1 MPAALAATGLG
12 LLIALSGWL
21 VLRALGL
28 SAWWLLVLPV
38 VTAFGGLVLETRRL
52 RRTLVDLS
60 RQRDDTAAQLDRR
73 ISELFS
79 LRELSYVLS
88 ESLQLE
94 HIVEQVARY
103 AARFL
108 QAEGSIVVLG
118 EPGGTMLEIVAAEGT
133 LSGHRAAAS
142 TATGSLVATAIERG
156 RIEVAQQ
163 AEGRDVLVF
172 GTIRARSA
180 AVVPLRLH
188 GERIGAIAVTER
200 QEGPFTT
207 EDLWLLSTVATNAS
221 VALANSRL
229 FAIVEQGRREWET
242 AFNALRE
249 GIAVIA
255 PAGTIQRANSSLA
268 RLAGLT
274 EEELIGRNFRE
285 LIFGDTEAAAAL
297 IAAAHEGD
305 SPPPVVLRPEG
316 RDRFLRLTI
325 APLESAGER
334 AGAAGGSMV
343 ALVEDVTEQR
353 SMEAQLFQNEKMA
366 AIGQLVS
373 GVAHELNNP
382 LTSIAGLTELLLER
396 DVGGDTP
403 RQHLRIIHEQAGRAG
418 RIVRNLLTFVR
429 KGTTEQT
436 PVDINDV
443 VERTTM
449 LVKYEI
455 DLRAIELVTR
465 LHPHPAIVM
474 GDPHELQQVLLNLLT
489 NAVHA
494 LADLPPGRQRRIT
507 IETARNENRVILGV
521 HDTGDGVPP
530 ELVANLFTPFFTTKP
545 AGQGTGLG
553 LSLSYGLIQSHG
565 GTLAYEEGVD
575 GGAEFTIELPAAE
588 PPKAGAAAAP
598 VARKRRILIVD
609 DDPTAHR
616 VVSALFSTDRF
627 RVESARNGA
636 EGMAMAAATDYD
648 LVIVDATIAAPSG
661 RPFVQELRESD
672 PRWAKR
678 LVVVGSGNEERRVS
692 KPFDLRR
699 LRALADEILSGGAV
713 STPPPVPDATVRS

>member
-1 MPAALAATGLG
+1 MPPALAATGLG

-21 VLRALGL
+21 VLRAAGL
-28 SAWWLLVLPV
+28 SPWWLLLLPV
-38 VTAFGGLVLETRRL
+38 VTAFLVLVLETRRL
-52 RRTLVDLS
+52 RRALADAG
-60 RQRDDTAAQLDRR
+60 RQRDETAAQLDRR

-88 ESLQLE
+88 ESLELE
-94 HIVEQVARY
+94 HIVDQVARY

-108 QAEGSIVVLG
+108 QADGSIVVLG
-118 EPGGTMLEIVAAEGT
+118 EPGGSMLEVVAAEGA
-133 LSGHRAAAS
+133 LAGHRSAAS

-156 RIEVAQQ
+156 RIEVAQ
-163 AEGRDVLVF
+163 EVENRDVTVF

-200 QEGPFTT
+200 QGGPFTT

-249 GIAVIA
+249 GIAVIGPGGA
-255 PAGTIQRANSSLA
+255 IQRANSSLA

-274 EEELIGRNFRE
+274 EAELIGRNFRE
-285 LIFGDTEAAAAL
+285 LVFGDMETAAAL
-297 IAAAHEGD
+297 IEAAHEGE

-325 APLESAGER
+325 APLETGHDR
-334 AGAAGGSMV
+334 AGSMV

-396 DVGGDTP
+396 DVGGDAP

-418 RIVRNLLTFVR
+418 RIVKNLLTFVR
-429 KGTTEQT
+429 TGTTEQS
-436 PVDINDV
+436 PVDVNDV
-443 VERTTM
+443 VARTTM
-449 LVKYEI
+449 LVAYEI
-455 DLRAIELVTR
+455 RLREIELVTE
-465 LHPHPAIVM
+465 LHPLPAVVM

-489 NAVHA
+489 NAVQA
-494 LADLPPGRQRRIT
+494 IAGLPPRRLRRNT
-507 IETARNENRVILGV
+507 IETARVEDRVILAV
-521 HDTGDGVPP
+521 RDTGDGVPA
-530 ELVANLFTPFFTTKP
+530 EHVANLFTPFFTTKP

-553 LSLSYGLIQSHG
+553 LSLSYGLIQAHA
-565 GTLAYEEGVD
+565 GTLAYEEGPE
-575 GGAEFTIELPAAE
+575 GGAEFTIELPAADLPAGRVTPQ
-588 PPKAGAAAAP
+588 PPE
-598 VARKRRILIVD
+598 RKRRILIVD
-609 DDPTAHR
+609 DDATAHR
-616 VVSALFSTDRF
+616 AIAALFTAERY

-648 LVIVDATIAAPSG
+648 LVIADATLAAPSG

-672 PRWAKR
+672 ARWAER
-678 LVVVGSGNEERRVS
+678 LIAVGGRNEDRRVS

-699 LRALADEILSGGAV
+699 LRSLADEVLGARSV
-713 STPPPVPDATVRS
+713 STPPPAPDATVRS

>member
-1 MPAALAATGLG
+1 MPPALAATGLG

-21 VLRALGL
+21 VLRAVGL
-28 SAWWLLVLPV
+28 SPWWLLLLPV
-38 VTAFGGLVLETRRL
+38 VTAFLALLLETRRL
-52 RRTLVDLS
+52 RRALADAA
-60 RQRDDTAAQLDRR
+60 RQRDETAAQLDRR

-88 ESLQLE
+88 ESLELE
-94 HIVEQVARY
+94 HIVDQVARY

-108 QAEGSIVVLG
+108 QADGSIVVLG
-118 EPGGTMLEIVAAEGT
+118 EPGGTMLEVVAAEGT
-133 LSGHRAAAS
+133 LGGHRSAAS

-156 RIEVAQQ
+156 RIEVAQ
-163 AEGRDVLVF
+163 EVENRDVTVF

-200 QEGPFTT
+200 QGGPFTT

-249 GIAVIA
+249 GIAVIGPGGA
-255 PAGTIQRANSSLA
+255 IQRANSSLA
-268 RLAGLT
+268 RLAGLS
-274 EEELIGRNFRE
+274 EAELIGRNFRE
-285 LIFGDTEAAAAL
+285 LVFGDMETAAAL
-297 IAAAHEGD
+297 IEAAHEGE

-325 APLESAGER
+325 APLQSGHDR
-334 AGAAGGSMV
+334 AGSMV

-396 DVGGDTP
+396 DVGGDAP

-418 RIVRNLLTFVR
+418 RIVKNLLTFVR
-429 KGTTEQT
+429 TGTTEQS
-436 PVDINDV
+436 PVDVNDV
-443 VERTTM
+443 VARTTM
-449 LVKYEI
+449 LVAYEI
-455 DLRAIELVTR
+455 RLREIELVTE
-465 LHPHPAIVM
+465 LHPLPAIVM

-489 NAVHA
+489 NAVQA
-494 LADLPPGRQRRIT
+494 IADLPPGRLRRIT
-507 IETARNENRVILGV
+507 IETARVEDRVILAV
-521 HDTGDGVPP
+521 RDTGDGVPA

-553 LSLSYGLIQSHG
+553 LSLSYGLIQAHG
-565 GTLAYEEGVD
+565 GTLAYEEGAD
-575 GGAEFTIELPAAE
+575 GGAEFTIELPAADL
-588 PPKAGAAAAP
+588 PAGRVTP
-598 VARKRRILIVD
+598 QPSERKRRILIVD
-609 DDPTAHR
+609 DDATAHR
-616 VVSALFSTDRF
+616 VIAALFTADRY

-648 LVIVDATIAAPSG
+648 LVIADATLAAPSG
-661 RPFVQELRESD
+661 RPFVQELRDSD
-672 PRWAKR
+672 ERWAER
-678 LVVVGSGNEERRVS
+678 LIAVGGRNEDRRVS

-699 LRALADEILSGGAV
+699 LRSLADEVLRGRSV
-713 STPPPVPDATVRS
+713 STPPPAPDATARS

>member
-1 MPAALAATGLG
+1 MPPALAATGLG

-672 PRWAKR
+672 PRWAER

>member
-1 MPAALAATGLG
+1 MPPALAATGLG

-21 VLRALGL
+21 VLRAAGL
-28 SAWWLLVLPV
+28 SPWWLLLLPV
-38 VTAFGGLVLETRRL
+38 VTAFLVLVLETRRL
-52 RRTLVDLS
+52 RRALAEAG
-60 RQRDDTAAQLDRR
+60 RQRDETAAQLDRR

-88 ESLQLE
+88 ESLELE
-94 HIVEQVARY
+94 HIVDQVARY

-108 QAEGSIVVLG
+108 QADGSIVVLG
-118 EPGGTMLEIVAAEGT
+118 EPGGSMLEVVAAEGA
-133 LSGHRAAAS
+133 LAGHRSAAS

-156 RIEVAQQ
+156 RIEVAQ
-163 AEGRDVLVF
+163 EVENRDVTVF

-200 QEGPFTT
+200 QGGPFTT

-249 GIAVIA
+249 GIAVIGPGGA
-255 PAGTIQRANSSLA
+255 IQRANSSLA

-274 EEELIGRNFRE
+274 EAELIGRNFRE
-285 LIFGDTEAAAAL
+285 LVFGDMETAAAL
-297 IAAAHEGD
+297 IEAAHEGE

-325 APLESAGER
+325 APLETGHDR
-334 AGAAGGSMV
+334 AGSMV

-396 DVGGDTP
+396 DVGGDAP

-418 RIVRNLLTFVR
+418 RIVKNLLTFVR
-429 KGTTEQT
+429 TGTTEQS
-436 PVDINDV
+436 PVDVNDV
-443 VERTTM
+443 VARTTM
-449 LVKYEI
+449 LVAYEI
-455 DLRAIELVTR
+455 RLREIELVTE
-465 LHPHPAIVM
+465 LHPLPAVVM

-489 NAVHA
+489 NAVQA
-494 LADLPPGRQRRIT
+494 IAGLPPGRLRRIT
-507 IETARNENRVILGV
+507 IETARVEDRVILAV
-521 HDTGDGVPP
+521 RDTGDGVPA
-530 ELVANLFTPFFTTKP
+530 EHVANLFTPFFTTKP

-553 LSLSYGLIQSHG
+553 LSLSYGLIQAHA
-565 GTLAYEEGVD
+565 GTLAYEEGPE
-575 GGAEFTIELPAAE
+575 GGAEFTIELPAADLPAGRVTPQ
-588 PPKAGAAAAP
+588 PPE
-598 VARKRRILIVD
+598 RKRRILIVD
-609 DDPTAHR
+609 DDATAHR
-616 VVSALFSTDRF
+616 VIAALFTAERY

-648 LVIVDATIAAPSG
+648 LVIADATLAAPSG

-672 PRWAKR
+672 ARWAER
-678 LVVVGSGNEERRVS
+678 LIAVGGRNEDRRVS

-699 LRALADEILSGGAV
+699 LRSLADEVLGARSV
-713 STPPPVPDATVRS
+713 STPPPAPDATVRS

>member
-1 MPAALAATGLG
+1 MPPALAATGLG

-28 SAWWLLVLPV
+28 SAWWLLLLPV
-38 VTAFGGLVLETRRL
+38 VTAFIGLVIETRRL
-52 RRTLVDLS
+52 RRAHVELT
-60 RQRDDTAAQLDRR
+60 RQRDDAAAQLDRR

-88 ESLQLE
+88 ESLELE
-94 HIVEQVARY
+94 HIVDQVARY

-118 EPGGTMLEIVAAEGT
+118 EPGGSMLEVVAAEGT
-133 LSGHRAAAS
+133 LAGHRAAAS

-156 RIEVAQQ
+156 RIEVAQEVE
-163 AEGRDVLVF
+163 ARDVLVF
-172 GTIRARSA
+172 GTIRAASA

-188 GERIGAIAVTER
+188 GARIGAIAVTER
-200 QEGPFTT
+200 QGGPFTT

-249 GIAVIA
+249 GIAVISPGGA
-255 PAGTIQRANSSLA
+255 IQRANSSLA
-268 RLAGLT
+268 RLAGLS

-285 LIFGDTEAAAAL
+285 LLFGDTEAAAAL
-297 IAAAHEGD
+297 IEAAHEGE

-325 APLESAGER
+325 APLESGDER
-334 AGAAGGSMV
+334 PGSMV
-343 ALVEDVTEQR
+343 ALVEDVTDQR

-396 DVGGDTP
+396 DVGGDAP

-429 KGTTEQT
+429 KGTTEQS
-436 PVDINDV
+436 PVDVNDV

-449 LVKYEI
+449 LVRYEI
-455 DLRAIELVTR
+455 RLREIELVAN
-465 LHPHPAIVM
+465 LHPLPAIVM

-489 NAVHA
+489 NSVHA
-494 LADLPPGRQRRIT
+494 LAELPPGRPRRIT
-507 IETARNENRVILGV
+507 VETARIENRVILGV
-521 HDTGDGVPP
+521 RDTGDGVPP

-553 LSLSYGLIQSHG
+553 LSLSYGLIQAHG
-565 GTLAYEEGVD
+565 GTLAYEEGPD
-575 GGAEFTIELPAAE
+575 GGAEFTIDLPAAE
-588 PPKAGAAAAP
+588 MPPAGALAP
-598 VARKRRILIVD
+598 KGERKRRILIVD

-616 VVSALFSTDRF
+616 VVAALFAADRY

-636 EGMAMAAATDYD
+636 EGLAMAAAVDYD
-648 LVIVDATIAAPSG
+648 LVIADATLAAPSG

-672 PRWAKR
+672 GRWAER
-678 LVVVGSGNEERRVS
+678 LVTVGGRSEDRRVS

-699 LRALADEILSGGAV
+699 LRALAEEVFAGGSV
-713 STPPPVPDATVRS
+713 STPPPAPGATVRP

>member
-616 VVSALFSTDRF
+616 VVAALFSTDRF

-672 PRWAKR
+672 PRWAER

>member
-1 MPAALAATGLG
+1 MPPALAATGLG

-28 SAWWLLVLPV
+28 SAWWLLLLPV
-38 VTAFGGLVLETRRL
+38 VTAFAGLVLETRRL
-52 RRTLVDLS
+52 RRALLELT

-118 EPGGTMLEIVAAEGT
+118 EPGGSMLEIVAAEGS
-133 LSGHRAAAS
+133 LVGHRAAAS

-163 AEGRDVLVF
+163 AEDRDVLVF

-200 QEGPFTT
+200 HGGPFTT

-255 PAGTIQRANSSLA
+255 PAGRIQRANSSLA
-268 RLAGLT
+268 RLAGLS
-274 EEELIGRNFRE
+274 EEELIGRHFRE
-285 LIFGDTEAAAAL
+285 LLFGDTEAAAAL
-297 IAAAHEGD
+297 IEAAREGD

-325 APLESAGER
+325 APLERTGE
-334 AGAAGGSMV
+334 GAASPGGSMV

-396 DVGGDTP
+396 DVGGDAP

-455 DLRAIELVTR
+455 RLREIEMVAK
-465 LHPHPAIVM
+465 LHPLPAIVM

-494 LADLPPGRQRRIT
+494 LAELPAGRPRRIT
-507 IETARNENRVILGV
+507 IETARVENRIILAV
-521 HDTGDGVPP
+521 RDTGEGVPP

-553 LSLSYGLIQSHG
+553 LSLSYGLIQAHG
-565 GTLAYEEGVD
+565 GTLAYEEGPD
-575 GGAEFTIELPAAE
+575 GGAEFTIELPAGELPTSGATAQPAE
-588 PPKAGAAAAP
+588 
-598 VARKRRILIVD
+598 RKRRILIVD

-616 VVSALFSTDRF
+616 VVSALFATDRY

-636 EGMAMAAATDYD
+636 EGMAMVAAADYD
-648 LVIVDATIAAPSG
+648 LVIADATLAAPSG
-661 RPFVQELRESD
+661 RPFVQELREAD
-672 PRWAKR
+672 ARWAER
-678 LVVVGSGNEERRVS
+678 LVVVGGGNADRRVS

-699 LRALADEILSGGAV
+699 LRSLADEILAGAAV
-713 STPPPVPDATVRS
+713 SSPPPSPDATVRS

>member
-1 MPAALAATGLG
+1 
-12 LLIALSGWL
+12 
-21 VLRALGL
+21 
-28 SAWWLLVLPV
+28 
-38 VTAFGGLVLETRRL
+38 
-52 RRTLVDLS
+52 
-60 RQRDDTAAQLDRR
+60 
-73 ISELFS
+73 
-79 LRELSYVLS
+79 
-88 ESLQLE
+88 
-94 HIVEQVARY
+94 
-103 AARFL
+103 
-108 QAEGSIVVLG
+108 
-118 EPGGTMLEIVAAEGT
+118 
-133 LSGHRAAAS
+133 
-142 TATGSLVATAIERG
+142 VATAIERG

-200 QEGPFTT
+200 QGGPFTT

-274 EEELIGRNFRE
+274 EEEMIGSNFRE
-285 LIFGDTEAAAAL
+285 LLFGDTEAAAAL
-297 IAAAHEGD
+297 IEAAHEGD
-305 SPPPVVLRPEG
+305 IPPPVVLRPGG

-325 APLESAGER
+325 APLEHAGE
-334 AGAAGGSMV
+334 GVGTAGGSMV

-353 SMEAQLFQNEKMA
+353 SLEAQLFQNEKMA

-396 DVGGDTP
+396 DMGGDAP

-455 DLRAIELVTR
+455 GLREIELVTR
-465 LHPHPAIVM
+465 LHPLPAIVM

-494 LADLPPGRQRRIT
+494 LADLPPGRPRRIT
-507 IETARNENRVILGV
+507 IETARIENRVVLGV
-521 HDTGDGVPP
+521 HDTGPGVPP

-553 LSLSYGLIQSHG
+553 LSLSYGLVQSHG
-565 GTLAYEEGVD
+565 GTLAYEDGPD

-588 PPKAGAAAAP
+588 LPKQGAAAAA
-598 VARKRRILIVD
+598 VERKRRILIVD

-616 VVSALFSTDRF
+616 VVAALFATDRY

-636 EGMAMAAATDYD
+636 EGLAMAAAADYD
-648 LVIVDATIAAPSG
+648 MVIVDATLAAPSG
-661 RPFVQELRESD
+661 RPFVQELREAD
-672 PRWAKR
+672 PRWTDR
-678 LVVVGSGNEERRVS
+678 LVVVGGGNEERRVS

-699 LRALADEILSGGAV
+699 LRALADEILSGSAV
-713 STPPPVPDATVRS
+713 STRPPAPDATARS

>member
-1 MPAALAATGLG
+1 MPPALAATGLG

-21 VLRALGL
+21 VLRAAGL
-28 SAWWLLVLPV
+28 SPWWLLLLPV
-38 VTAFGGLVLETRRL
+38 VTAFLVLVLEARRL
-52 RRTLVDLS
+52 RRALADAG
-60 RQRDDTAAQLDRR
+60 RQRDETAAQLDRR

-88 ESLQLE
+88 ESLELE
-94 HIVEQVARY
+94 HIVDQVARY

-108 QAEGSIVVLG
+108 QADGSIVVLG
-118 EPGGTMLEIVAAEGT
+118 EPGGSMLEVVAAEGT
-133 LSGHRAAAS
+133 LAGHRSAAS

-156 RIEVAQQ
+156 RIEVAQ
-163 AEGRDVLVF
+163 EVENRDVTVF

-200 QEGPFTT
+200 QGGPFTT

-249 GIAVIA
+249 GIAVIDPGGA
-255 PAGTIQRANSSLA
+255 IQRANSSLA

-274 EEELIGRNFRE
+274 EAELIGRNFRE
-285 LIFGDTEAAAAL
+285 LVFGDMETAAAL
-297 IAAAHEGD
+297 IEAAHEGE

-325 APLESAGER
+325 APLETGHDR
-334 AGAAGGSMV
+334 AGSMV

-396 DVGGDTP
+396 DVGGDAP

-418 RIVRNLLTFVR
+418 RIVKNLLTFVR
-429 KGTTEQT
+429 TGTTEQS
-436 PVDINDV
+436 PVDVNDV
-443 VERTTM
+443 VARTTM
-449 LVKYEI
+449 LVAYEI
-455 DLRAIELVTR
+455 RLREIELVTE
-465 LHPHPAIVM
+465 LHPLPAVVM

-489 NAVHA
+489 NAVQA
-494 LADLPPGRQRRIT
+494 IADLPPGRLRRIT
-507 IETARNENRVILGV
+507 IETARVEDRVILAV
-521 HDTGDGVPP
+521 RDTGDGVPA
-530 ELVANLFTPFFTTKP
+530 EHVANLFTPFFTTKP

-553 LSLSYGLIQSHG
+553 LSLSYGLIQAHA
-565 GTLAYEEGVD
+565 GTLAYEEGPE
-575 GGAEFTIELPAAE
+575 GGAEFTIELPAADLPAGRVTPQ
-588 PPKAGAAAAP
+588 PPE
-598 VARKRRILIVD
+598 RKRRILIVD
-609 DDPTAHR
+609 DDATAHR
-616 VVSALFSTDRF
+616 VIAALFTAERY

-648 LVIVDATIAAPSG
+648 LVIADATLAAPSG

-672 PRWAKR
+672 ARWADR
-678 LVVVGSGNEERRVS
+678 LIAVGGRNEDRRVS

-699 LRALADEILSGGAV
+699 LRSLADEVLGARSV
-713 STPPPVPDATVRS
+713 STPPPVPDATARS

>member
-1 MPAALAATGLG
+1 MPPALAATGLG

-28 SAWWLLVLPV
+28 SAWWLLLLPV
-38 VTAFGGLVLETRRL
+38 VTAFAGLVLETRRL
-52 RRTLVDLS
+52 RRALLELT

-118 EPGGTMLEIVAAEGT
+118 EPGGSMLEIVAAEGS
-133 LSGHRAAAS
+133 LVGHRAAAS

-163 AEGRDVLVF
+163 AEDRDVLVF

-200 QEGPFTT
+200 HGGPFTT

-274 EEELIGRNFRE
+274 EEELIGRHFRE
-285 LIFGDTEAAAAL
+285 LLFGDTEAAAAL
-297 IAAAHEGD
+297 IEAAREGD

-325 APLESAGER
+325 APLERTGE
-334 AGAAGGSMV
+334 GAASPGGSMV

-396 DVGGDTP
+396 DVGGDAP

-455 DLRAIELVTR
+455 RLREIELVAK
-465 LHPHPAIVM
+465 LHPLPAIVM

-494 LADLPPGRQRRIT
+494 LAELPAGRPRRIT
-507 IETARNENRVILGV
+507 IETARVENRIILAV
-521 HDTGDGVPP
+521 RDTGEGVPP

-553 LSLSYGLIQSHG
+553 LSLSYGLIQAHG
-565 GTLAYEEGVD
+565 GTLAYEEGPD
-575 GGAEFTIELPAAE
+575 GGAEFTIELPAGELPTSGATAQPAE
-588 PPKAGAAAAP
+588 
-598 VARKRRILIVD
+598 RKRRILIVD

-616 VVSALFSTDRF
+616 VVSALFSTDRY

-636 EGMAMAAATDYD
+636 EGMAMAAAADYD
-648 LVIVDATIAAPSG
+648 LVIADATLAAPSG
-661 RPFVQELRESD
+661 RPFVQELREAD
-672 PRWAKR
+672 ARWAER
-678 LVVVGSGNEERRVS
+678 LVVVGGGNADRRVS

-699 LRALADEILSGGAV
+699 LRSLADEILAGAAV
-713 STPPPVPDATVRS
+713 SSPPPSPDATVRS

>member
-1 MPAALAATGLG
+1 MPPALAATGLG

-28 SAWWLLVLPV
+28 SAWWLLLLPV
-38 VTAFGGLVLETRRL
+38 VTAFAALALETRRL
-52 RRTLVDLS
+52 RGDVRALT

-108 QAEGSIVVLG
+108 QADGAIVVLG
-118 EPGGTMLEIVAAEGT
+118 EPGGTMLEIVAAEGA
-133 LSGHRAAAS
+133 LAGHRAAAS
-142 TATGSLVATAIERG
+142 TAAGSLVATAIERG

-163 AEGRDVLVF
+163 AEERDVLVF

-200 QEGPFTT
+200 QGGPFTT

-274 EEELIGRNFRE
+274 EEEMIGSNFRE
-285 LIFGDTEAAAAL
+285 LLFGDTEAAAAL
-297 IAAAHEGD
+297 IDAAHEGD
-305 SPPPVVLRPEG
+305 TPPPVVLRPDG

-325 APLESAGER
+325 APLERADER
-334 AGAAGGSMV
+334 VGAAGGSMV

-396 DVGGDTP
+396 DVGGDAP

-429 KGTTEQT
+429 KGATEQT
-436 PVDINDV
+436 PVDVNDV

-449 LVKYEI
+449 LVRYEI
-455 DLRAIELVTR
+455 RLREIELVTR
-465 LHPHPAIVM
+465 LHPLPAIVM

-494 LADLPPGRQRRIT
+494 LADLPPGRPRRIT
-507 IETARNENRVILGV
+507 IETARIENRVVLGV
-521 HDTGDGVPP
+521 HDTGPGVPP

-553 LSLSYGLIQSHG
+553 LSLSYGLVQSHG
-565 GTLAYEEGVD
+565 GTLAYEDGPE

-588 PPKAGAAAAP
+588 LPKGGAPAA
-598 VARKRRILIVD
+598 VTERKWRILIVD

-616 VVSALFSTDRF
+616 VVAALFPTDRY

-636 EGMAMAAATDYD
+636 EGLAMAAAADYD
-648 LVIVDATIAAPSG
+648 LVIVDATLAAPSG
-661 RPFVQELRESD
+661 RPFVQELRAAD
-672 PRWAKR
+672 PRWADR
-678 LVVVGSGNEERRVS
+678 LVVVGGGNEERRVS

-713 STPPPVPDATVRS
+713 STPPPAPDATARS

>member
-1 MPAALAATGLG
+1 MPPALAATGLG

-21 VLRALGL
+21 VLRAVGL
-28 SAWWLLVLPV
+28 SPWWLLLLPV
-38 VTAFGGLVLETRRL
+38 VTAFLALLLETRRL
-52 RRTLVDLS
+52 RRALADAA
-60 RQRDDTAAQLDRR
+60 RQRDETAAQLDRR

-88 ESLQLE
+88 ESLELE
-94 HIVEQVARY
+94 HIVDQVARY

-108 QAEGSIVVLG
+108 QADGSIVVLG
-118 EPGGTMLEIVAAEGT
+118 EPGGTMLEVVAAEGT
-133 LSGHRAAAS
+133 LGGHRSAAS

-156 RIEVAQQ
+156 RIEVAQ
-163 AEGRDVLVF
+163 EVENRDVTVF

-200 QEGPFTT
+200 QGGPFTT

-249 GIAVIA
+249 GIAVIGPGGA
-255 PAGTIQRANSSLA
+255 IQRANSSLA
-268 RLAGLT
+268 RLAGLS
-274 EEELIGRNFRE
+274 EAELIGRNFRE
-285 LIFGDTEAAAAL
+285 LVFGDMETAAAL
-297 IAAAHEGD
+297 IEAAHEGE

-325 APLESAGER
+325 APLQSGHDR
-334 AGAAGGSMV
+334 AGSMV

-396 DVGGDTP
+396 DVGGDAP

-418 RIVRNLLTFVR
+418 RIVKNLLTFVR
-429 KGTTEQT
+429 TGTTEQS
-436 PVDINDV
+436 PVDVNDV
-443 VERTTM
+443 VARTTM
-449 LVKYEI
+449 LVAYEI
-455 DLRAIELVTR
+455 RLREIELVTE
-465 LHPHPAIVM
+465 LHPLPAIVM

-489 NAVHA
+489 NAVQA
-494 LADLPPGRQRRIT
+494 IADLPPGRLRRIT
-507 IETARNENRVILGV
+507 IETARVEDRVILAV
-521 HDTGDGVPP
+521 RDTGEGVPA

-553 LSLSYGLIQSHG
+553 LSLSYGLIQAHG
-565 GTLAYEEGVD
+565 GTLAYEEGAD
-575 GGAEFTIELPAAE
+575 GGAEFTIELPAADL
-588 PPKAGAAAAP
+588 PAGRVTP
-598 VARKRRILIVD
+598 QPSERKRRILIVD
-609 DDPTAHR
+609 DDATAHR
-616 VVSALFSTDRF
+616 VIAALFTADRY

-648 LVIVDATIAAPSG
+648 LVIADATLAAPSG
-661 RPFVQELRESD
+661 RPFVQELRDSD
-672 PRWAKR
+672 DRWAER
-678 LVVVGSGNEERRVS
+678 LIAVGGRNEDRRVS

-699 LRALADEILSGGAV
+699 LRSLADEVLRGRSV
-713 STPPPVPDATVRS
+713 STPPPAPDATARS

>member
-1 MPAALAATGLG
+1 MPPALAATGLG

-21 VLRALGL
+21 VLRAAGL
-28 SAWWLLVLPV
+28 SPWWLLLLPV
-38 VTAFGGLVLETRRL
+38 VTAFLVLVLETRRL
-52 RRTLVDLS
+52 RRALADAG
-60 RQRDDTAAQLDRR
+60 RQRDETAAQLDRR

-88 ESLQLE
+88 ESLELE
-94 HIVEQVARY
+94 HIVDQVARY

-108 QAEGSIVVLG
+108 QADGSIVVLG
-118 EPGGTMLEIVAAEGT
+118 EPGGSMLEVVAAEGA
-133 LSGHRAAAS
+133 LAGHRSAAS

-156 RIEVAQQ
+156 RIEVAQ
-163 AEGRDVLVF
+163 EVENRDVTVF

-200 QEGPFTT
+200 QGGPFTT

-249 GIAVIA
+249 GIAVIGPGGA
-255 PAGTIQRANSSLA
+255 IQRANSSLA

-274 EEELIGRNFRE
+274 EAELIGRNFRE
-285 LIFGDTEAAAAL
+285 LVFGDMETAAAL
-297 IAAAHEGD
+297 IEAAHEGE

-325 APLESAGER
+325 APLETGHDR
-334 AGAAGGSMV
+334 AGSMV

-396 DVGGDTP
+396 DVGGDAP

-418 RIVRNLLTFVR
+418 RIVKNLLTFVR
-429 KGTTEQT
+429 TGTTEQS
-436 PVDINDV
+436 PVDVNDV
-443 VERTTM
+443 VARTTM
-449 LVKYEI
+449 LVAYEI
-455 DLRAIELVTR
+455 RLREIELVTE
-465 LHPHPAIVM
+465 LHPLPAVVM

-489 NAVHA
+489 NAVQA
-494 LADLPPGRQRRIT
+494 IAGLPPGRLRRIT
-507 IETARNENRVILGV
+507 IETARVEDRVILAV
-521 HDTGDGVPP
+521 RDTGDGVPA
-530 ELVANLFTPFFTTKP
+530 EHVANLFTPFFTTKP
-545 AGQGTGLG
+545 DGQGTGLG
-553 LSLSYGLIQSHG
+553 LSLSYGLIQAHA
-565 GTLAYEEGVD
+565 GTLAYEEGPE
-575 GGAEFTIELPAAE
+575 GGAEFTIELPAADLPAGRVTPQ
-588 PPKAGAAAAP
+588 PPE
-598 VARKRRILIVD
+598 RKRRILIVD
-609 DDPTAHR
+609 DDATAHR
-616 VVSALFSTDRF
+616 VIAALFTAERY

-648 LVIVDATIAAPSG
+648 LVIADATLAAPSG

-672 PRWAKR
+672 ARWAER
-678 LVVVGSGNEERRVS
+678 LIAVGGRNEDRRVS

-699 LRALADEILSGGAV
+699 LRSLADEVLGARSV
-713 STPPPVPDATVRS
+713 STPPPAPDATVRS

>member
-1 MPAALAATGLG
+1 MPPVVAASGLG
-12 LLIALSGWL
+12 LVIALSGWL

-28 SAWWLLVLPV
+28 SAWWLLLLPV
-38 VTAFGGLVLETRRL
+38 VTAFFGLLQETRRL
-52 RRTLVDLS
+52 RRSLGDAA
-60 RQRDDTAAQLDRR
+60 RQRDETAAQLDRR

-88 ESLQLE
+88 ESLELE

-108 QAEGSIVVLG
+108 QADGSIVVLT
-118 EPGGTMLEIVAAEGT
+118 EPGGTMLEVVAAEGT
-133 LSGHRAAAS
+133 LAGHRSAAS

-156 RIEVAQQ
+156 RIEVAQRV
-163 AEGRDVLVF
+163 EDRDVTVF
-172 GTIRARSA
+172 GTIHASSA

-200 QEGPFTT
+200 QGGPFTT

-229 FAIVEQGRREWET
+229 FAIVERGRREWET

-249 GIAVIA
+249 GIAVIG
-255 PAGTIQRANSSLA
+255 PAGTIQRANSSLG
-268 RLAGLT
+268 RLAGLP
-274 EEELIGRNFRE
+274 EEALIGRHFRE
-285 LIFGDTEAAAAL
+285 LLFGDTEAAAAL
-297 IAAAHEGD
+297 IEAAHAGD
-305 SPPPVVLRPEG
+305 SPPPLVLRPEG

-325 APLESAGER
+325 APLETANEP
-334 AGAAGGSMV
+334 GGSMV

-396 DVGGDTP
+396 DGGGDAP
-403 RQHLRIIHEQAGRAG
+403 REHLRIIHEQAGRAG

-429 KGTTEQT
+429 KGTTEQS
-436 PVDINDV
+436 PVDVNDV
-443 VERTTM
+443 VARTTM
-449 LVKYEI
+449 LVAYEI
-455 DLRAIELVTR
+455 RLREIELVTV
-465 LHPHPAIVM
+465 LHPQPAVVM

-494 LADLPPGRQRRIT
+494 LAELPRGRPRRIT
-507 IETARNENRVILGV
+507 IETARVENRIVLGV

-530 ELVANLFTPFFTTKP
+530 EHVANLFTPFFTTKP

-553 LSLSYGLIQSHG
+553 LSLSYGLIQAHR
-565 GTLAYEEGVD
+565 GTLTYEEGPD
-575 GGAEFTIELPAAE
+575 GGAEFTIELPAGE
-588 PPKAGAAAAP
+588 LPAGA
-598 VARKRRILIVD
+598 VAGSTAERKRRILIVD

-616 VVSALFSTDRF
+616 VIAALFATDRY

-636 EGMAMAAATDYD
+636 EGMAMAAAADYD
-648 LVIVDATIAAPSG
+648 LVIADATLAAPSG
-661 RPFVQELRESD
+661 RPFVQELREAD
-672 PRWAKR
+672 ARWAGR
-678 LVVVGSGNEERRVS
+678 LVSVGGRNDGRRVS

-699 LRALADEILSGGAV
+699 LRALADEILGAREV
-713 STPPPVPDATVRS
+713 STPPPSPDATARS

>member
-1 MPAALAATGLG
+1 MPPALAATGLG

-21 VLRALGL
+21 VLRAVGL
-28 SAWWLLVLPV
+28 SPWWLLLLPV
-38 VTAFGGLVLETRRL
+38 VTAFLALLLETRRL
-52 RRTLVDLS
+52 RRALADAA
-60 RQRDDTAAQLDRR
+60 RQRDETAAQLDRR

-88 ESLQLE
+88 ESLELE
-94 HIVEQVARY
+94 HIVDQVARY

-108 QAEGSIVVLG
+108 QADGSIVVLG
-118 EPGGTMLEIVAAEGT
+118 EPGGTMLEVVAAEGT
-133 LSGHRAAAS
+133 LGGHRSAAS

-156 RIEVAQQ
+156 RIEVAQDV
-163 AEGRDVLVF
+163 ENRDVTVF

-200 QEGPFTT
+200 QGGPFTT

-249 GIAVIA
+249 GIAVIDPGGA
-255 PAGTIQRANSSLA
+255 IQRANSSLA

-274 EEELIGRNFRE
+274 EAELIGRNFRE
-285 LIFGDTEAAAAL
+285 LVFGDMETAAAL
-297 IAAAHEGD
+297 IEAAHEGE

-325 APLESAGER
+325 APLQSGHDR
-334 AGAAGGSMV
+334 AGSMV

-396 DVGGDTP
+396 DVGGDAP

-418 RIVRNLLTFVR
+418 RIVKNLLTFVR
-429 KGTTEQT
+429 TGTTEQS
-436 PVDINDV
+436 PVDVNDV
-443 VERTTM
+443 VARTTM
-449 LVKYEI
+449 LVAYEI
-455 DLRAIELVTR
+455 RLRGIELVTE
-465 LHPHPAIVM
+465 LHPLPAIVM

-489 NAVHA
+489 NAVQA
-494 LADLPPGRQRRIT
+494 IADLPPGRLRRIT
-507 IETARNENRVILGV
+507 IETARVEDRVILAV
-521 HDTGDGVPP
+521 RDTGDGVPA

-553 LSLSYGLIQSHG
+553 LSLSYGLIQAHG
-565 GTLAYEEGVD
+565 GTLAYEEGAD
-575 GGAEFTIELPAAE
+575 GGAEFTIELPAADL
-588 PPKAGAAAAP
+588 PAGRVTP
-598 VARKRRILIVD
+598 QPSERKRRILIVD
-609 DDPTAHR
+609 DDATAHR
-616 VVSALFSTDRF
+616 VIAALFTADRY

-648 LVIVDATIAAPSG
+648 LVIADATLAAPSG
-661 RPFVQELRESD
+661 RPFVQELRDSD
-672 PRWAKR
+672 ERWAER
-678 LVVVGSGNEERRVS
+678 LIAVGGRNEDRRVS

-699 LRALADEILSGGAV
+699 LRSLADEVLGGRSV
-713 STPPPVPDATVRS
+713 STPPPAPDATARS

>member
-1 MPAALAATGLG
+1 MPPALAATGLG

-21 VLRALGL
+21 VLRAVGL
-28 SAWWLLVLPV
+28 SPWWLLLLPV
-38 VTAFGGLVLETRRL
+38 VTAFLALLLETRRL
-52 RRTLVDLS
+52 RRALADAA
-60 RQRDDTAAQLDRR
+60 RQRDETAAQLDRR

-88 ESLQLE
+88 ESLELE
-94 HIVEQVARY
+94 HIVDQVARY

-108 QAEGSIVVLG
+108 QADGSIVVLG
-118 EPGGTMLEIVAAEGT
+118 EPGGTMLEVVAAEGT
-133 LSGHRAAAS
+133 LGGHRSAAS

-156 RIEVAQQ
+156 RIEVAQDV
-163 AEGRDVLVF
+163 ENRDVTVF

-200 QEGPFTT
+200 QGGPFTT

-249 GIAVIA
+249 GIAVIGPGGA
-255 PAGTIQRANSSLA
+255 IQRANSSLA
-268 RLAGLT
+268 RLAGLS
-274 EEELIGRNFRE
+274 EAELIGRNFRE
-285 LIFGDTEAAAAL
+285 LVFGDMETAAAL
-297 IAAAHEGD
+297 IEAAHEGE

-325 APLESAGER
+325 APLQSGHDR
-334 AGAAGGSMV
+334 AGSMV

-396 DVGGDTP
+396 DVGGDAP

-418 RIVRNLLTFVR
+418 RIVKNLLTFVR
-429 KGTTEQT
+429 TGTTEQS
-436 PVDINDV
+436 PVDVNDV
-443 VERTTM
+443 VARTTM
-449 LVKYEI
+449 LVAYEI
-455 DLRAIELVTR
+455 RLRGIELVTE
-465 LHPHPAIVM
+465 LHPLPAIVM

-489 NAVHA
+489 NAVQA
-494 LADLPPGRQRRIT
+494 IADLPPGRLRRIT
-507 IETARNENRVILGV
+507 IETARVEDRVILAV
-521 HDTGDGVPP
+521 RDTGDGVPA

-553 LSLSYGLIQSHG
+553 LSLSYGLIQAHG
-565 GTLAYEEGVD
+565 GTLAYEEGAD
-575 GGAEFTIELPAAE
+575 GGAEFTIELPAADL
-588 PPKAGAAAAP
+588 PAGRVTP
-598 VARKRRILIVD
+598 QPSERKRRILIVD
-609 DDPTAHR
+609 DDATAHR
-616 VVSALFSTDRF
+616 VIAALFTADRY

-648 LVIVDATIAAPSG
+648 LVIADATLAAPSG
-661 RPFVQELRESD
+661 RPFVQELRDSD
-672 PRWAKR
+672 ERWAER
-678 LVVVGSGNEERRVS
+678 LIAVGGRNEDRRVS

-699 LRALADEILSGGAV
+699 LRSLADEVLGGRSV
-713 STPPPVPDATVRS
+713 STPPPAPDATARS

>member
-1 MPAALAATGLG
+1 MPPALAATGLG

-21 VLRALGL
+21 VLRAVGL
-28 SAWWLLVLPV
+28 SPWWLLLLPV
-38 VTAFGGLVLETRRL
+38 VTAFLALLLETRRL
-52 RRTLVDLS
+52 RRALADAA
-60 RQRDDTAAQLDRR
+60 RQRDETAAQLDRR

-88 ESLQLE
+88 ESLELE
-94 HIVEQVARY
+94 HIVDQVARY

-108 QAEGSIVVLG
+108 QADGSIVVLG
-118 EPGGTMLEIVAAEGT
+118 EPGGTMLEVVAAEGT
-133 LSGHRAAAS
+133 LGGHRSAAS

-156 RIEVAQQ
+156 RIEVAQ
-163 AEGRDVLVF
+163 EVENRDVTVF

-200 QEGPFTT
+200 QGGPFTT

-249 GIAVIA
+249 GIAVIDPGGA
-255 PAGTIQRANSSLA
+255 IQRANSSLA
-268 RLAGLT
+268 RLAGLS
-274 EEELIGRNFRE
+274 EAELIGRNFRE
-285 LIFGDTEAAAAL
+285 LVFGDMETAAAL
-297 IAAAHEGD
+297 IEAAHEGE

-325 APLESAGER
+325 APLQSGHDR
-334 AGAAGGSMV
+334 AGSMV

-396 DVGGDTP
+396 DVGGDAP

-418 RIVRNLLTFVR
+418 RIVKNLLTFVR
-429 KGTTEQT
+429 TGTTEQS
-436 PVDINDV
+436 PVDVNDV
-443 VERTTM
+443 VARTTM
-449 LVKYEI
+449 LVAYEI
-455 DLRAIELVTR
+455 RLREIELVTE
-465 LHPHPAIVM
+465 LHPLPAIVM

-489 NAVHA
+489 NAVQA
-494 LADLPPGRQRRIT
+494 IADLPPGRLRRIT
-507 IETARNENRVILGV
+507 IETARVEDRVILAV
-521 HDTGDGVPP
+521 RDTGDGVPA

-553 LSLSYGLIQSHG
+553 LSLSYGLIQAHG
-565 GTLAYEEGVD
+565 GTLAYEEGAD
-575 GGAEFTIELPAAE
+575 GGAEFTIELPAADL
-588 PPKAGAAAAP
+588 PAGRVTP
-598 VARKRRILIVD
+598 QPSERKRRILIVD
-609 DDPTAHR
+609 DDATAHR
-616 VVSALFSTDRF
+616 VIAALFTADRY

-648 LVIVDATIAAPSG
+648 LVIADATLAAPSG
-661 RPFVQELRESD
+661 RPFVQELRDSD
-672 PRWAKR
+672 ERWAER
-678 LVVVGSGNEERRVS
+678 LIAVGGRNEDRRVS

-699 LRALADEILSGGAV
+699 LRSLADEVLRGRSV
-713 STPPPVPDATVRS
+713 STPPPAPDATARS

>member
-1 MPAALAATGLG
+1 VLVATGLG

-28 SAWWLLVLPV
+28 SAWWLLLLPV
-38 VTAFGGLVLETRRL
+38 VTAFLGLVLETRRS
-52 RRTLVDLS
+52 RRALADAV

-88 ESLQLE
+88 ESLELE
-94 HIVEQVARY
+94 HIVDQVARY

-108 QAEGSIVVLG
+108 QADGSIVVLG
-118 EPGGTMLEIVAAEGT
+118 EPGGAMLEVVAAEGT
-133 LSGHRAAAS
+133 LSGHRSAAS

-156 RIEVAQQ
+156 RIEVAQDV
-163 AEGRDVLVF
+163 ENRDVTVF

-188 GERIGAIAVTER
+188 GARIGAIAVTER
-200 QEGPFTT
+200 QGGPFTT

-249 GIAVIA
+249 GIAVIGPGGA
-255 PAGTIQRANSSLA
+255 IQRANSSLA
-268 RLAGLT
+268 RMAGLP
-274 EEELIGRNFRE
+274 EAELIGRNFRE
-285 LIFGDTEAAAAL
+285 LVFGDTESAAAL
-297 IAAAHEGD
+297 IEAAHEGE

-325 APLESAGER
+325 APLETGHD
-334 AGAAGGSMV
+334 GAGSMV

-396 DVGGDTP
+396 DVGGDAP

-429 KGTTEQT
+429 KGTTEQS
-436 PVDINDV
+436 PVDVNDV
-443 VERTTM
+443 VARTTM
-449 LVKYEI
+449 LVAYEI
-455 DLRAIELVTR
+455 RLREIELVSD
-465 LHPHPAIVM
+465 LHPLPAVVM

-494 LADLPPGRQRRIT
+494 LADLPAGRQRRIT
-507 IETARNENRVILGV
+507 IETARVEDRVVLAV
-521 HDTGDGVPP
+521 RDTGEGVPP

-553 LSLSYGLIQSHG
+553 LSLSYGLIQAHG
-565 GTLAYEEGVD
+565 GTLAYEEGPD
-575 GGAEFTIELPAAE
+575 GGAEFTIDLPAADL
-588 PPKAGAAAAP
+588 PAGRITPQPAE
-598 VARKRRILIVD
+598 RKRRVLIVD

-616 VVSALFSTDRF
+616 VVAALFAADRY

-648 LVIVDATIAAPSG
+648 LVIADATLAAPSG

-672 PRWAKR
+672 ERWGER
-678 LVVVGSGNEERRVS
+678 LIAVGGRSEDRRVS

-699 LRALADEILSGGAV
+699 LRSLADEILGARSV
-713 STPPPVPDATVRS
+713 STPPPAPDATARS

>member
-1 MPAALAATGLG
+1 MPPALAATGLG

-21 VLRALGL
+21 VLRAVGL
-28 SAWWLLVLPV
+28 SPWWLLLLPV
-38 VTAFGGLVLETRRL
+38 VTAFLALLLETRRL
-52 RRTLVDLS
+52 RRALADAA
-60 RQRDDTAAQLDRR
+60 RQRDETAAQLDRR

-88 ESLQLE
+88 ESLELE
-94 HIVEQVARY
+94 HIVDQVARY

-108 QAEGSIVVLG
+108 QADGSIVVLG
-118 EPGGTMLEIVAAEGT
+118 EPGGTMLEVVAAEGT
-133 LSGHRAAAS
+133 LGGHRSAAS

-156 RIEVAQQ
+156 RIEVAQ
-163 AEGRDVLVF
+163 EVENRDVTVF

-200 QEGPFTT
+200 QGGPFTT

-249 GIAVIA
+249 GIAVIGPGGA
-255 PAGTIQRANSSLA
+255 IQRANSSLA
-268 RLAGLT
+268 RLAGLS
-274 EEELIGRNFRE
+274 EAELIGRNFRE
-285 LIFGDTEAAAAL
+285 LVFGDMETAAAL
-297 IAAAHEGD
+297 IEAAHEGE

-325 APLESAGER
+325 APLQSGHDR
-334 AGAAGGSMV
+334 AGSMV

-396 DVGGDTP
+396 DVGGDAP

-418 RIVRNLLTFVR
+418 RIVKNLLTFVR
-429 KGTTEQT
+429 TGTTEQS
-436 PVDINDV
+436 PVDVNDV
-443 VERTTM
+443 VARTTM
-449 LVKYEI
+449 LVAYEI
-455 DLRAIELVTR
+455 RLREIELVTE
-465 LHPHPAIVM
+465 LHPLPAIVM

-489 NAVHA
+489 NAVQA
-494 LADLPPGRQRRIT
+494 IADLPPGRLRRIT
-507 IETARNENRVILGV
+507 IETARVEDRVILAV
-521 HDTGDGVPP
+521 RDTGDGVPA

-553 LSLSYGLIQSHG
+553 LSLSYGLIQAHG
-565 GTLAYEEGVD
+565 GTLAYEEGAD
-575 GGAEFTIELPAAE
+575 GGAEFTIELPAADL
-588 PPKAGAAAAP
+588 PAGRVTP
-598 VARKRRILIVD
+598 QPSERKRRILIVD
-609 DDPTAHR
+609 DDATAHR
-616 VVSALFSTDRF
+616 VIAALFTADRY
-627 RVESARNGA
+627 RVEGARNGA

-648 LVIVDATIAAPSG
+648 LVIADATLAAPSG
-661 RPFVQELRESD
+661 RPFVQELRDSD
-672 PRWAKR
+672 DRWAER
-678 LVVVGSGNEERRVS
+678 LIAVGGRNEDRRVS

-699 LRALADEILSGGAV
+699 LRSLADEVLGGRSV
-713 STPPPVPDATVRS
+713 STPPPAPDATARS

>member
-672 PRWAKR
+672 PRWAER